1 MAGRPED
8 DRDVP
13 ELAYRCGG
21 SQGFAEKLRT
31 LFPFNPECH
40 GIPGTCCM
48 VSLKF
53 KVNSGSAAHS
63 MVEPEFCR
71 EGTSN
76 NPLFSANLTAQR

>member
-31 LFPFNPECH
+31 LFPFNPKCH
-40 GIPGTCCM
+40 GIQGTCCM
-48 VSLKF
+48 GSLKF
-53 KVNSGSAAHS
+53 NMNSENAAHF
-63 MVEPEFCR
+63 MAEKRFCR
-71 EGTSN
+71 DMAVRC
-76 NPLFSANLTAQR
+76 LQVQLQ